1 MGRQG
6 PRELGVVQIRH
17 RSSSIHSLRVEREC
31 MEARFIQGDERGRVR
46 IPLTCD
52 RCMVHVPCNTGKGL
66 VQSSRTSDAKPH
78 LPERAQIRWGVYG
91 RTPCPR
97 PVVWFDSTKPDRLRR
112 GDEPVS
118 PASLGPQSGNQGD
131 GVVTVEARPKLAA
144 PSDGRG
150 RAVTSRDRRSLSEN
164 FGRKPIPAGASP
176 VSLGRDSGKGE
187 HGFGH

>member
-1 MGRQG
+1 
-6 PRELGVVQIRH
+6 
-17 RSSSIHSLRVEREC
+17 
-31 MEARFIQGDERGRVR
+31 
-46 IPLTCD
+46 
-52 RCMVHVPCNTGKGL
+52 MVHVPRNTGKGL

-118 PASLGPQSGNQGD
+118 PASLGPQSGRQGV
-131 GVVTVEARPKLAA
+131 GVVSDEASPKLAA

-150 RAVTSRDRRSLSEN
+150 RTVTSRDHHSLSEN

-176 VSLGRDSGKGE
+176 VSLGRDVAAQVDQGRFPRRVMDRTARAGDTNA
-187 HGFGH
+187 GGVGLDA